1 MAVSYSQHTSA
12 NICNVSNVCR
22 TFASLLHLSS
32 PAPVLSPSPYL
43 DLLSKKQKT
52 EKKEIPQRDIF
63 QKCPKMSQKITPQ
76 SVTDLQTCLLCVL
89 PKRRMKGSYLRV
101 LPTFLTLPSFS
112 VTFFTL
118 GSSSHFLIQLQL
130 NTHNLSVHQQLFV
143 TFFLFAL
150 NVPKERRARGRGS

>member
-1 MAVSYSQHTSA
+1 
-12 NICNVSNVCR
+12 VSNVCR

-43 DLLSKKQKT
+43 RPPLQKT
-52 EKKEIPQRDIF
+52 KNREKRNSPAQRDIF